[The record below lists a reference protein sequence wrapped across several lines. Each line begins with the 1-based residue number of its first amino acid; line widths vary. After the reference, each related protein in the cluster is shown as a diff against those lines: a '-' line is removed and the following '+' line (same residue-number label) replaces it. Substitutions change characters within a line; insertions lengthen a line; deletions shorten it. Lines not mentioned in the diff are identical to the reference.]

1 MGLPTPEDNAN
12 GYFMSRLS
20 TIPDDFKNKTFY
32 LIHGTMDDNV
42 HYQQS
47 MALARSLE
55 THDVLFKQM
64 VIISFDTEEK
74 HFNIIIFF
82 STELPG

>member
-1 MGLPTPEDNAN
+1 MGLPTTEDNAS
-12 GYFMSRLS
+12 GYLMSRLS
-20 TIPDDFKNKTFY
+20 TLPEDFKNKTFY

-64 VIISFDTEEK
+64 VRN
-74 HFNIIIFF
+74 HFKA
-82 STELPG
+82 